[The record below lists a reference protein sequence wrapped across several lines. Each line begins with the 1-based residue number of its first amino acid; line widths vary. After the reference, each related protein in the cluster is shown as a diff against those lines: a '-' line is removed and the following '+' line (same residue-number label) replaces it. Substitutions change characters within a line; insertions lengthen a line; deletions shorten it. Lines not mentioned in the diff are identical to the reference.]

1 MVPDIDRSTVGGETR
16 RVLLVGFPELRLAG
30 LKPDLQAVAETT
42 SVCFPCKAFDEATAE
57 RCPQLVIVDVTYLKR
72 EVIGPLFR
80 LRFSGSD
87 AVIVYVADCA
97 PAEGD
102 DLRRLEGGVLV
113 DGTISGLGW
122 LAAGGPLRLVAS
134 TVHKWERVP
143 DPLDTGWPLAADA
156 HRPGLCPKE
165 ELE

>member
-1 MVPDIDRSTVGGETR
+1 MAPSIDRPKVGDETR

-30 LKPDLQAVAETT
+30 LEPDLRAVAETI
-42 SVCFPCKAFDEATAE
+42 SVCFPSKKFDESIEE
-57 RCPQLVIVDVTYLKR
+57 RCPELVIVDVTYLKR

-80 LRFSGSD
+80 LRFSDSD

-113 DGTISGLGW
+113 DGTVSGLAW

-143 DPLDTGWPLAADA
+143 NPLTTGWPPAADPR
-156 HRPGLCPKE
+156 RPGLCPKE